1 MQSIRLL
8 QPEQQE
14 FADFVFFWESANIFV
29 RDANLLILS
38 KDAVR
43 VKYIIQTRNNE
54 ACAK

>member
-14 FADFVFFWESANIFV
+14 FADFVFWESANIFV